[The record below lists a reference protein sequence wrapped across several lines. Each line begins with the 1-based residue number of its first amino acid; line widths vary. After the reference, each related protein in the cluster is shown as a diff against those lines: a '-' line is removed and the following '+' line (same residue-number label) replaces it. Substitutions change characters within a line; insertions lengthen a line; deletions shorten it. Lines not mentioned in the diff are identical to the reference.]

1 MIVIVKHTPTGR
13 RFVLVGS
20 GYDAIR
26 PEQSINPINDAK
38 SAKDIGGYALAAV
51 CDEDGSIYWC
61 ETKELVVESI
71 DGRVPQAILK
81 QP

>member
-13 RFVLVGS
+13 RFVLVGT
-20 GYDAIR
+20 GYDAIH
-26 PEQSINPINDAK
+26 PEQSIKPLRDAK
-38 SAKDIGGYALAAV
+38 SVKDVGGYAVAAV
-51 CDEDGSIYWC
+51 CDEDGAIYWC

-71 DGRVPQAILK
+71 DGRAPQAILK